1 MQISTCAHSEH
12 PAESVLSAPFARG
25 ENWTSELHPEHKP
38 PQREAPTRAG
48 RPNVGTAD
56 TGAGSFFA
64 GRAALGIGGCRS
76 ASLASNLIENHCPSI
91 EARGVGTVFVC
102 SVLSPARD
110 RSLA

>member
-1 MQISTCAHSEH
+1 MGLRK
-12 PAESVLSAPFARG
+12 P
-25 ENWTSELHPEHKP
+25 ELHPEHKP

-64 GRAALGIGGCRS
+64 GRTALGIGGCRS